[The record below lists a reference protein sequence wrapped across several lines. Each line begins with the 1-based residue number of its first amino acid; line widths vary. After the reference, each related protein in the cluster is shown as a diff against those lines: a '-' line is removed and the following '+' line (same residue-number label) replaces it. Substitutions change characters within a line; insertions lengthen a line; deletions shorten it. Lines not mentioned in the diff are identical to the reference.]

1 MLRLAAEVAAASGF
15 VIVGVHQIADF
26 LKITL
31 PAIGLLG
38 VLVNR
43 FTPVPDYAMFWSTY
57 ALLVYHLISFH
68 DHNTC
73 LIEAC
78 HIDTI
83 YAYILL
89 GSTYVLWM
97 STGWKTKVAAPVKKD
112 PPLRFTPIPA
122 PKVKQAPVRLNMGDT
137 VQSRWV

>member
-26 LKITL
+26 MKITL
-31 PAIGLLG
+31 PAIGLVG

-43 FTPVPDYAMFWSTY
+43 FTPVPDYAMFWSVY

-73 LIEAC
+73 LLEVC
-78 HIDTI
+78 HIDTV

-97 STGWKTKVAAPVKKD
+97 LTGRKPKPAPAKKD
-112 PPLRFTPIPA
+112 PPLRFAPVP
-122 PKVKQAPVRLNMGDT
+122 PKVKQVPLRLNMGDP